1 MDPITISRGGKI
13 LAQHTTAS
21 PLSHYGQAVWV
32 IEDSEPDPG
41 PAVWQQGQNR
51 IRMTIIEVRG
61 GLLVCRQPGGLL
73 CGIIWSDGGYYAN
86 LIETI
91 DGRPCKSLYKRGG
104 QRVRG
109 TVQVNPGDP
118 NDLGVVLVL

>member
-1 MDPITISRGGKI
+1 MKPITISRNGET

-32 IEDSEPDPG
+32 IEVENPEPG
-41 PAVWQQGQNR
+41 PAVWQQGENQFKLNVLA
-51 IRMTIIEVRG
+51 VRG
-61 GLLVCRQPGGLL
+61 GWLIAKQPDGLL
-73 CGIIWSDGGYYAN
+73 CGIIWSDGSYYAN
-86 LIETI
+86 LLETR

-109 TVQVNPGDP
+109 TIQADPDDP
-118 NDLGVVLVL
+118 NDLGGILG